1 MRRKFGRHGDQGN
14 PGGDDSPPNTRKFMR
29 GFERHFHEHFGRGLG
44 RGWGRGFAPGGGR
57 TRRGDVK
64 YVVLEL
70 LSEGPRHG
78 YDIIRGIEERHGVRP
93 SAGSVYPTLQM
104 LEDGDFVRSEQVDGK
119 RIYTITDSGREMLA
133 NRAADPEESAG
144 QAGSHELRHAAFESM
159 RKLVA
164 AAANAR
170 HADDASIEK
179 VRTILDRAR
188 KEIYGVL
195 ASDEA

>member
-1 MRRKFGRHGDQGN
+1 MKYGFGRHGDHSDEAR
-14 PGGDDSPPNTRKFMR
+14 DDTPHSRKFMR
-29 GFERHFHEHFGRGLG
+29 GFERHFQHGFGRGFG
-44 RGWGRGFAPGGGR
+44 RGIGRGFGPDGGR

-70 LSEGPRHG
+70 LAEGPRHG

-104 LEDGDFVRSEQVDGK
+104 LEDGGFVTSEQVDGK
-119 RIYTITDSGREMLA
+119 RIYTVTDAGREMLA
-133 NRAADPEESAG
+133 NRATDPDGDAAQASA
-144 QAGSHELRHAAFESM
+144 HELRHAALESL

-170 HADDASIEK
+170 HADDAAIEK
-179 VRTILDRAR
+179 VRTVLDRAR
-188 KEIYGVL
+188 KEIYGIL